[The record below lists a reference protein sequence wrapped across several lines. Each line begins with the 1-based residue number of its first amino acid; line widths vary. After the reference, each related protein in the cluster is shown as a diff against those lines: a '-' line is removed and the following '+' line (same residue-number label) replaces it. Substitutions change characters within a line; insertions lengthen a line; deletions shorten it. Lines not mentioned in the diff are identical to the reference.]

1 MNITEFVNWATLGTY
16 AGCLAMVL
24 ILTQLTKAIPGISK
38 IPTQLWAWLLAV
50 VIHLSHLK
58 SFGVPYLMP
67 YVAADLNDYED
78 ERDFLWRQPLRLLW
92 KRPIYAKKNNRR
104 KLRMKL

>member
-1 MNITEFVNWATLGTY
+1 ML
-16 AGCLAMVL
+16 
-24 ILTQLTKAIPGISK
+24 
-38 IPTQLWAWLLAV
+38 
-50 VIHLSHLK
+50 IHLSHLK

-67 YVAADLNDYED
+67 FVAADLNDYED

-104 KLRMKL
+104 KLRMKQ